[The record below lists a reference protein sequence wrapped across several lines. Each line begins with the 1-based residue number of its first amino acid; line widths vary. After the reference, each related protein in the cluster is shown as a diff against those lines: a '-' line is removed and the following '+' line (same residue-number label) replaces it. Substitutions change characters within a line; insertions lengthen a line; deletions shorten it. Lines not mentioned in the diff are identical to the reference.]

1 MSIWGLIAGVF
12 AQCTLAGIQGMLGI
26 FAIASIVDRRT
37 LNAVEQAVLPHCFW
51 LLPAVPL
58 AVAGLLVV
66 AWFVRPGLLS
76 YWWHA
81 LPLLTSGL
89 FLVYAMVKMD

>member
-1 MSIWGLIAGVF
+1 MSLGGLIAGVI
-12 AQCTLAGIQGMLGI
+12 AQCMLAGVQGMLGI
-26 FAIASIVDRRT
+26 FAIASIFDRRT

-58 AVAGLLVV
+58 AVATLLVI
-66 AWFVRPGLLS
+66 AWFVRPTLLS

-81 LPLLTSGL
+81 LPVLTSGL